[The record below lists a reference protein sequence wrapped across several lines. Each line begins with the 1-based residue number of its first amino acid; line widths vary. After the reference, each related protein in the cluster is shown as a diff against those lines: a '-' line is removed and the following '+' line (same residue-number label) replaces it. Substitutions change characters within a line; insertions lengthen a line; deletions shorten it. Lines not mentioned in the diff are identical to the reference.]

1 MKELIF
7 GRRTLIWFVLTGAT
21 FLSWRMG
28 HGAGATD
35 LGYASTAIIALASFK
50 IRYVILD
57 FMELRHAP
65 VPMRIAAE
73 VWVVVLCA
81 TLLVLYWNGAGART

>member
-7 GRRTLIWFVLTGAT
+7 SRRTLIWFVLAGAT

-28 HGAGATD
+28 HGAGETD
-35 LGYASTAIIALASFK
+35 LRYASTAVIVLASFK
-50 IRYVILD
+50 MRYVILD

-65 VPMRIAAE
+65 APMRIAAE

-81 TLLVLYWNGAGART
+81 ALLVLYWNGAGGRA